1 MCIRDS
7 PYTVQNNKNGIL
19 VEPENP
25 AQLSNAIAKLLND
38 FELKEKLGLAGY
50 NFVNE
55 ECNCVSMAKNSLK
68 LYEDILEEMQNE
80 LNNE

>member
-1 MCIRDS
+1 MQI
-7 PYTVQNNKNGIL
+7 
-19 VEPENP
+19 
-25 AQLSNAIAKLLND
+25 SNAIVKLLND
-38 FELKEKLGLAGY
+38 TELREKLGQSGY

-68 LYEDILEEMQNE
+68 LYEDILEERRNK

>member
-1 MCIRDS
+1 MQD
-7 PYTVQNNKNGIL
+7 NKNGIL

-25 AQLSNAIAKLLND
+25 IQLSDAIIKLLTDNT
-38 FELKEKLGLAGY
+38 LREKLGLSGY
-50 NFVNE
+50 DFVNE

>member
-1 MCIRDS
+1 MI
-7 PYTVQNNKNGIL
+7 QNYEKN
-19 VEPENP
+19 
-25 AQLSNAIAKLLND
+25 
-38 FELKEKLGLAGY
+38 LGQSGY

-68 LYEDILEEMQNE
+68 LYEDILEERRNK

>member
-1 MCIRDS
+1 M
-7 PYTVQNNKNGIL
+7 
-19 VEPENP
+19 
-25 AQLSNAIAKLLND
+25 KLLND
-38 FELKEKLGLAGY
+38 SKLREKLGLSGY